1 MLSLL
6 LCLSPFYDSLLFY
19 FYFFF
24 CCFSACP
31 ASLLVCFSASPF
43 FCLSVFLIRCFT
55 AFCFPRLSVCP
66 ASLLLLCCFF
76 AFHASLP
83 IRFCA
88 NVSFCFCYPCLS
100 LSLYISM
107 SLSPF
112 LSLLVFLFRMFLI
125 TCRSSFPPVINASCS
140 CGCYGSSVWRGSL
153 RKHPVSFLSHG
164 ASRDKKSTCPGCS
177 CATRGTAAPCSTK
190 SRRGRKT
197 SSSDLCSAHHVI
209 GHEESQHNRDSES
222 SLHGS
227 QNPALK
233 LHRRTSHSCAM
244 ALDRPPKLTSPVQ
257 SAVFTIP
264 NISKSPDGKQ
274 ESNYHGTFSA

>member
-1 MLSLL
+1 
-6 LCLSPFYDSLLFY
+6 
-19 FYFFF
+19 
-24 CCFSACP
+24 
-31 ASLLVCFSASPF
+31 
-43 FCLSVFLIRCFT
+43 
-55 AFCFPRLSVCP
+55 
-66 ASLLLLCCFF
+66 
-76 AFHASLP
+76 
-83 IRFCA
+83 
-88 NVSFCFCYPCLS
+88 
-100 LSLYISM
+100 M

-125 TCRSSFPPVINASCS
+125 ICRSSFPPVINASCS

-209 GHEESQHNRDSES
+209 RHEESQHNRDSES

-274 ESNYHGTFSA
+274 ESNYHGTFSAKAGARDTGVYYVERHSSTSTCCFSTFQEIPNYDVTTDHASNICFFRSSAQTRN